1 MYRICARKKR
11 DSILHKI
18 IIQMNKKAIIET
30 RNLSFAIG
38 KTQILKDV
46 SLTVP
51 QGSFYGFL
59 GPNGAGKTTLIR
71 VLLNLFNAG
80 SNKVFLFGEDVT
92 QNRVKTLRRLGRF
105 VEQPSLYGHL
115 TGAENLAIAQRYY
128 GVASSRVDEVL
139 RLVDMTEYRN
149 RKVKAYSLGM
159 RQRIAIGQ
167 ALIHDPELLILDE
180 PTNGLDPNGIREIR
194 ELLVSLN
201 KDHGKTI
208 FISSHMLSEI
218 EKMCTHVG
226 VIHHGR
232 VLYQGVIENLPVMA
246 ESQLEIK
253 VQDIQRALTVLKRQG
268 MEGNYSHNST
278 ITLPVENEQQIASV
292 NRFLVE
298 DGIAVFGLTIHQNN
312 LEDIFISLT
321 NDNQ

>member
-1 MYRICARKKR
+1 ME
-11 DSILHKI
+11 
-18 IIQMNKKAIIET
+18 NNAIIET
-30 RNLSFAIG
+30 RNLSFSIG

-139 RLVDMTEYRN
+139 NLVGMTEYRN

-201 KDHGKTI
+201 KDYGKTI

>member
-1 MYRICARKKR
+1 MDKN
-11 DSILHKI
+11 S
-18 IIQMNKKAIIET
+18 IIET

-92 QNRVKTLRRLGRF
+92 QNRVKTLSRLGRF

-139 RLVDMTEYRN
+139 KLVGMTEYRN

-232 VLYQGVIENLPVMA
+232 ILYQGIIENLPVMA
-246 ESQLEIK
+246 ESRLEIK
-253 VQDIQRALTVLKRQG
+253 VQDIPRALAILKRQG
-268 MEGNYSHNST
+268 MEGSFSHNST

-298 DGIAVFGLTIHQNN
+298 DGIAIFGLVLHQNN